1 MLESPIRILARLP
14 PAVRLLVTGTL
25 INKAGTFIVPYLTL
39 VLLREFHLSEPE
51 AARVLFAYGAGSIVS
66 ILAGGALTDRLGR
79 RRTLMVSLFGS
90 GGLALCLGFAPSVSV
105 FVPLLVALGFV
116 ADLYRPAASA
126 IVSDLLDSN
135 QRATGY
141 ASLRLAVNLG
151 FFVGMALGG
160 VIADW
165 HWRLLFIGDG
175 ATTLAYGIVVWLR
188 IPETRPV
195 TAEKEA
201 APAAPGAREA
211 PRAETETPWRDGVF
225 MSVCVCSVLF
235 SMIFFSDMTVLPLTV
250 TVSAGYPAAVYGLLV
265 GLNGLLIALFEIS
278 VVAALQ
284 HRRRLRLAALGAGLC
299 GLGFGLTGLLLH
311 WSWFLFAIL
320 LSTAG
325 EILTSPQQMAFVADW
340 APPRARGRYLAL
352 YQATWS
358 VSLALNPILLLPL
371 HAWLGEAA
379 FWLVTGSLSI
389 PAVLVLLRLDRV
401 ADRPERLRGLSEAP
415 APDPSLLSAVSPEA

>member
-1 MLESPIRILARLP
+1 MLESPVRILARLP

-39 VLLREFHLSEPE
+39 VLLREFHLSETE

-90 GGLALCLGFAPSVSV
+90 GGLALALGFAPSVSV

-151 FFVGMALGG
+151 FFFGMALGG

-195 TAEKEA
+195 TAEQE
-201 APAAPGAREA
+201 AAPGAR
-211 PRAETETPWRDGVF
+211 
-225 MSVCVCSVLF
+225 
-235 SMIFFSDMTVLPLTV
+235 
-250 TVSAGYPAAVYGLLV
+250 
-265 GLNGLLIALFEIS
+265 
-278 VVAALQ
+278 
-284 HRRRLRLAALGAGLC
+284 
-299 GLGFGLTGLLLH
+299 
-311 WSWFLFAIL
+311 
-320 LSTAG
+320 
-325 EILTSPQQMAFVADW
+325 
-340 APPRARGRYLAL
+340 ARGRPCVRRPRGVTASSWPS
-352 YQATWS
+352 AS
-358 VSLALNPILLLPL
+358 
-371 HAWLGEAA
+371 AA
-379 FWLVTGSLSI
+379 FC
-389 PAVLVLLRLDRV
+389 
-401 ADRPERLRGLSEAP
+401 
-415 APDPSLLSAVSPEA
+415 SP

>member
-1 MLESPIRILARLP
+1 VLESPFRILARLP

-39 VLLREFHLSEPE
+39 VLLREFNLGEAQ

-66 ILAGGALTDRLGR
+66 ILVGGALTDRLGR

-90 GGLALCLGFAPSVSV
+90 GILALGLGFAPSVSI

-141 ASLRLAVNLG
+141 AALRLAVNLG

-175 ATTLAYGIVVWLR
+175 ATTLAYGLVVWRL
-188 IPETRPV
+188 IPETRPA
-195 TAEKEA
+195 TDDEPKRAGA
-201 APAAPGAREA
+201 TSPRPAASG
-211 PRAETETPWRDGVF
+211 ETPWRDGVF
-225 MSVCVCSVLF
+225 MAVCLCSVLF
-235 SMIFFSDMTVLPLTV
+235 SMVFFSDMTVLPLTV
-250 TVSAGYPAAVYGLLV
+250 TVSAGYPAVVYGLLV
-265 GLNGLLIALFEIS
+265 GLNGLLIALLEIS

-284 HRRRLRLAALGAGLC
+284 HRRRLRVAALGALLC
-299 GLGFGLTGLLLH
+299 GIGFGLTGLLLH

-371 HAWLGEAA
+371 HAWLGEAL
-379 FWLVTGSLSI
+379 FWLATGSLAI
-389 PAVLVLLRLDRV
+389 PAVVVLLRLDV
-401 ADRPERLRGLSEAP
+401 LADRPERLRGLSEGP
-415 APDPSLLSAVSPEA
+415 APDPSLLSAISPEA

>member
-1 MLESPIRILARLP
+1 MVESPIRILARLP

-39 VLLREFHLSEPE
+39 VLLREFHLSETQ

-66 ILAGGALTDRLGR
+66 ILVGGALTDRLGR
-79 RRTLMVSLFGS
+79 RHTLMVSLFGS
-90 GGLALCLGFAPSVSV
+90 GVLALALGFAPSVSV
-105 FVPLLVALGFV
+105 FVPLLVVLGFV

-141 ASLRLAVNLG
+141 AALRLAVNLG

-175 ATTLAYGIVVWLR
+175 ATTLAYGLVVWRL

-195 TAEKEA
+195 LEDEGPARDPTSPRDA
-201 APAAPGAREA
+201 A
-211 PRAETETPWRDGVF
+211 RAEIPWRDGVF
-225 MSVCVCSVLF
+225 MAICLCSVLF

-284 HRRRLRLAALGAGLC
+284 HLRRLRLAALGAALC

-325 EILTSPQQMAFVADW
+325 ETLTSPQQMAFVADW
-340 APPRARGRYLAL
+340 APPRTRGRYLAL

-379 FWLVTGSLSI
+379 FWLVTGSLAI

-401 ADRPERLRGLSEAP
+401 ADQPERLRGLSEAP
-415 APDPSLLSAVSPEA
+415 APDPSFLSAVSPEA